1 MEVVKMDGSKIIEG
15 IKAGDKNSFDELYDK
30 YYLMLF
36 RTAYLI
42 LGNSYDAEDVTQD
55 AFVSI
60 YVNIKSLKDPDKLK
74 PWMFSILKNS
84 AYKKYKNK
92 KRELPDEEI
101 QLKVDK
107 ETYTIEDEFVVKS
120 EIQDALMS
128 LNKKQ
133 REVIVLFYYND
144 LTIKEIASALG
155 VFEGT
160 VKSRLFK
167 ARKVLKK
174 ELEHSNESFLIER
187 EGIYEKRLESKF

>member
-1 MEVVKMDGSKIIEG
+1 MDGSKIIEG

>member
-1 MEVVKMDGSKIIEG
+1 MDGSKIIEG

-187 EGIYEKRLESKF
+187 EGIYEKRLESKFW

>member
-1 MEVVKMDGSKIIEG
+1 MDDKIIEG
-15 IKAGDKNSFDELYDK
+15 IKAGDMSSFDELYKK
-30 YYLMLF
+30 YHLMLF

-84 AYKKYKNK
+84 AYKKFKDK
-92 KRELPDEEI
+92 KREFPDDEI
-101 QLKVDK
+101 SLKADK
-107 ETYTIEDEFVVKS
+107 ETYTIEDEFAVKS
-120 EIQDALMS
+120 EIREALMTLS
-128 LNKKQ
+128 QKH

-144 LTIKEIASALG
+144 LSIKEIASALG

-167 ARKVLKK
+167 ARRVLKK
-174 ELEHSNESFLIER
+174 ELEHSNESFLTER
-187 EGIYEKRLESKF
+187 EGIYEKRLESKFW

>member
-1 MEVVKMDGSKIIEG
+1 MDGSKIIEG

-107 ETYTIEDEFVVKS
+107 ETYTIEEEFVVKS